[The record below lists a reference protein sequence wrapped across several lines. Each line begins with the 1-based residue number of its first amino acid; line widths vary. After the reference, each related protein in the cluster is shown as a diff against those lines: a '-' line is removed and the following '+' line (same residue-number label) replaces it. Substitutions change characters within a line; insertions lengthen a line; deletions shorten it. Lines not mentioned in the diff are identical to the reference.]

1 MLRAKRNKIVF
12 KMNSSIIKWIKVIPT
27 TNTPLYMYCSIVMK
41 CDQNTKCDVIY
52 SIQHLLVVWRNRF
65 SIWESRTLISVVVW
79 LLQRKILIV
88 SQYFNCDPWLKMI
101 SRRRIITQSLQKID
115 YQNHRDVYEEDIWFN
130 KEKLYKVSKVG
141 NNCVNFFI

>member
-1 MLRAKRNKIVF
+1 MVLTNFVKSKKKLKIVF

-79 LLQRKILIV
+79 LLQCKILIV
-88 SQYFNCDPWLKMI
+88 SQYFNCDPWSMVENDQQKKNHNSIIAKNWLPKP
-101 SRRRIITQSLQKID
+101 SWCLWRRYLVQQGKTL
-115 YQNHRDVYEEDIWFN
+115 
-130 KEKLYKVSKVG
+130 
-141 NNCVNFFI
+141 